1 MKHHRTVIACCAAGI
16 VPVILAGC
24 GSRATSAT
32 QTSSNPRNPLEI
44 TVRPDL
50 MQQVKVGGVP
60 WRDVRGTLTV
70 AAHIESDER
79 RLARV
84 SAPVAGRIVEL
95 EAAEGQQVL
104 RGQVLATI
112 HSTELASAQSAFL
125 KAATQK
131 QLAERAVARA
141 RQLLDAGVIGSAE
154 LQRREAELE
163 QAGAEV
169 SSSEA
174 QLRVLGMTDE
184 AIARL
189 AAGRSVNPIT
199 QIRSTLDGTVLERKV
214 TIGQVVQAA
223 ETVCLV
229 ADLSSVW
236 LVADVPEQ
244 SAGAMTA
251 GKSVDAEMPAFPRLK
266 IAGALSYVGV
276 VVNPETRTVRVRMDL
291 PNPDRRFKPDMLATM
306 ALMDGAQRK
315 RVVPLDAIV
324 RENNEDDVLLE
335 TAPRRF
341 LLHRVT
347 LGGDTPEGRVLEAGL
362 GENDRI
368 ILDGAFH
375 INNER
380 KRLALGGE

>member
-1 MKHHRTVIACCAAGI
+1 M
-16 VPVILAGC
+16 
-24 GSRATSAT
+24 
-32 QTSSNPRNPLEI
+32 
-44 TVRPDL
+44 
-50 MQQVKVGGVP
+50 
-60 WRDVRGTLTV
+60 RGTLTV
-70 AAHIESDER
+70 AAHVESDER

-95 EAAEGQQVL
+95 EVAEGQQVL

-125 KAATQK
+125 KAQTQK

-163 QAGAEV
+163 QANAEV

-174 QLRVLGMTDE
+174 QLRVLGMTEE

-189 AAGRSVNPIT
+189 TAGRSVNPIT
-199 QIRSTLDGTVLERKV
+199 QIRSTIDGTVLERKV

-236 LVADVPEQ
+236 VVADVPEQ
-244 SAGAMTA
+244 SAGAIAA
-251 GKSVDAEMPAFPRLK
+251 GKTVDAGMPAFPGLK
-266 IAGALSYVGV
+266 IAGVLSYIGV

-291 PNPDRRFKPDMLATM
+291 PNPDRRFKPAMLATM
-306 ALMDGAQRK
+306 ALMDGAERR

-324 RENNEDDVLLE
+324 RENNEDNVLLE
-335 TAPRRF
+335 TAPSRF
-341 LLHRVT
+341 LLHRIT
-347 LGGDTPEGRVLEAGL
+347 LGGDTAEGRVLEAGL
-362 GENDRI
+362 GESDRI

-380 KRLALGGE
+380 KRLAMGGE